1 MALWKILQPEV
12 MPQPTE
18 QTWKNIASDYEEKW
32 QFPHCVGSIDGKH
45 ILIQAPACSG
55 SVYFNYKKT
64 FTIVLL
70 AVVDARYNFV
80 AVDIGAQGQRSDG
93 SVFSHSIFGKKLRNE
108 SLGLPAPSNLVQCGK
123 VPYVFVADEA
133 FPLMPNL
140 MRPYPGRQLPPNE
153 RIFNYRLSRARRI
166 VENAFGIMAARFR
179 VFRRPLDVK
188 PETADF
194 VVKAC
199 TVLHNYLR
207 KENHDVYMRDVDM
220 EIDIGRLH
228 EEQGRR
234 SDSSGIRPLRRTGR
248 STSEATAIRELFK
261 NHFIS
266 ECGALPWQNSV
277 VFQTE

>member
-1 MALWKILQPEV
+1 MVL
-12 MPQPTE
+12 PTE
-18 QTWKNIASDYEEKW
+18 RHRCDVSSELWS
-32 QFPHCVGSIDGKH
+32 FS
-45 ILIQAPACSG
+45 
-55 SVYFNYKKT
+55 
-64 FTIVLL
+64 IVLF

-80 AVDIGAQGQRSDG
+80 AVDIGAQEQRSDG
-93 SVFSHSIFGKKLRNE
+93 SKFSHSIFGKKLRNE
-108 SLGLPAPSNLVQCGK
+108 NLGLPAPSNLPHCAK

-199 TVLHNYLR
+199 TVYIITYEKKTMMCTCEML
-207 KENHDVYMRDVDM
+207 
-220 EIDIGRLH
+220 
-228 EEQGRR
+228 
-234 SDSSGIRPLRRTGR
+234 T
-248 STSEATAIRELFK
+248 
-261 NHFIS
+261 
-266 ECGALPWQNSV
+266 
-277 VFQTE
+277 

>member
-1 MALWKILQPEV
+1 M
-12 MPQPTE
+12 
-18 QTWKNIASDYEEKW
+18 
-32 QFPHCVGSIDGKH
+32 
-45 ILIQAPACSG
+45 
-55 SVYFNYKKT
+55 
-64 FTIVLL
+64 
-70 AVVDARYNFV
+70 
-80 AVDIGAQGQRSDG
+80 
-93 SVFSHSIFGKKLRNE
+93 FSHPIFDKKLRNE
-108 SLGLPAPSNLVQCGK
+108 SLGLPAPLNLAQCGK

-133 FPLMPNL
+133 FSLMLNL

-179 VFRRPLDVK
+179 VFCRPLDVK

-194 VVKAC
+194 AVKAC

-207 KENHDVYMRDVDM
+207 KENHDLYMRDVDM
-220 EIDIGRLH
+220 EVDIGRF
-228 EEQGRR
+228 GRR
-234 SDSSGIRPLRRTGR
+234 TV

-266 ECGALPWQNSV
+266 ECGALPWQSSV